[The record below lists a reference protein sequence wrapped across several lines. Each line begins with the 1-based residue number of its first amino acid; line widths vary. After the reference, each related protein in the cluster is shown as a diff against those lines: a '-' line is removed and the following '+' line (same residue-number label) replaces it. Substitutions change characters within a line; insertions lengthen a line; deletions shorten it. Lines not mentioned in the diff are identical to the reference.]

1 MGWSGDAMFSECF
14 CRNRRSGD
22 IWTRECLF
30 ARFFSAEGV
39 QHCVGREGITLLTE
53 DATEKRLIDCLG
65 AGKIVGVHLHMK
77 WARRYLERAVLL
89 WMGSKLNWNVIEV

>member
-1 MGWSGDAMFSECF
+1 M
-14 CRNRRSGD
+14 
-22 IWTRECLF
+22 
-30 ARFFSAEGV
+30 
-39 QHCVGREGITLLTE
+39 LTE

-77 WARRYLERAVLL
+77 WARRCLERAVLL